1 MNRTIRTK
9 TRKTQDPMSKNNT
22 QRAKSFEE
30 AVEAREVER
39 MYFETLDEGGTSRLV
54 LVDGSLGDDT
64 PIHGYIVAMTDA
76 FKASDSAK
84 VGWPYIV
91 DVISDEAEFNSAYK
105 SLHDDIMKVYKL
117 HPWSA
122 ESLFMDTRFNT
133 ELERIEIEASVHI
146 KDIKSAMFLACSTNQ
161 RWIHDLRNCRYIE
174 THR

>member
-1 MNRTIRTK
+1 
-9 TRKTQDPMSKNNT
+9 MSENNT

-30 AVEAREVER
+30 AVEARELER
-39 MYFETLDEGGTSRLV
+39 IYLETLDEGGTSRPV
-54 LVDGSLGDDT
+54 LVDGSLGDDM

-91 DVISDEAEFNSAYK
+91 DVISNEAEFNSAYK

-117 HPWSA
+117 HTWSA
-122 ESLFMDTRFNT
+122 GLLFMGTWLNT

-146 KDIKSAMFLACSTNQ
+146 NDIKSAMFLACSTNQ
-161 RWIHDLRNCRYIE
+161 RCIYDLRNCGYIF
-174 THR
+174 TSSGKPMP